1 MGNTNGL
8 SPGIVFWLSILA
20 EHIKNPLLCTLYP
33 GAVYAALFYILYD
46 IIVINVR
53 FGFVLEVA
61 TTWGG
66 LLFVVQGKTL
76 SLTLRGGSF
85 FSVLRWV
92 GPTSF
97 PSCALIHF
105 FYSFLSIY
113 LFIYFYLFVF
123 YLQVYCLVIV
133 NSLKSM
139 S

>member
-1 MGNTNGL
+1 MHNTIKRFLKQVFYVDLWKIYPFFKIDKTFQIKGYPILGNTNGL

-66 LLFVVQGKTL
+66 LLFVLQGKTL
-76 SLTLRGGSF
+76 SLTIRGGSF
-85 FSVLRWV
+85 FLCCVEQVR
-92 GPTSF
+92 
-97 PSCALIHF
+97 H
-105 FYSFLSIY
+105 LSRP
-113 LFIYFYLFVF
+113 VH
-123 YLQVYCLVIV
+123 
-133 NSLKSM
+133 
-139 S
+139 

>member
-1 MGNTNGL
+1 MGNTNAL

-33 GAVYAALFYILYD
+33 GAVYAALFWILYN

-97 PSCALIHF
+97 PSCALILF
-105 FYSFLSIY
+105 FIPFN

-133 NSLKSM
+133 NSLKRM